1 MIDKGQA
8 RYCLNSPVRA
18 NCPLDGFATESMRG
32 LSRFHV
38 AALLLPDAEVVPLS
52 DPRAQLPEMRLSRR
66 TA

>member
-1 MIDKGQA
+1 MMDKGQA

-32 LSRFHV
+32 LSRVHV
-38 AALLLPDAEVVPLS
+38 AALLPPEASLS